1 MLLYLLCLPVL
12 LELVLR
18 KACPAALQGGLS
30 WARDTLV
37 GSPLRFGAGR
47 EVVLLVIRKAHKGQA
62 GKVVY
67 LGTKSMV
74 GVKGNGGSGVAA
86 VAGPCLRTAM
96 A

>member
-1 MLLYLLCLPVL
+1 MLLYLLCLPVS

-47 EVVLLVIRKAHKGQA
+47 EAVLVIREAHKGQA